1 MFLYVMMLPENI
13 LMAHHYY
20 FIYLYALII
29 CMYCEYTV
37 LNVYVLFIYVFVSVD
52 QFDRFCSRD
61 QSKSTWVYF
70 LSLKT
75 GTCPIIYK
83 ALL

>member
-1 MFLYVMMLPENI
+1 
-13 LMAHHYY
+13 
-20 FIYLYALII
+20 
-29 CMYCEYTV
+29 MYCEYTV

-75 GTCPIIYK
+75 GMCPIIYK